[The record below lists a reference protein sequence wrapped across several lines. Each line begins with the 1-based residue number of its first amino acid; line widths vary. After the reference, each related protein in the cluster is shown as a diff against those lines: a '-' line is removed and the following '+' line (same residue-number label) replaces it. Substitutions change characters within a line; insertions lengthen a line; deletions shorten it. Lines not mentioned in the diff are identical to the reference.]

1 MDIAINIIVGNA
13 ISLVAGIFIILSMW
27 VNDEKKAYRYQ
38 FWNAFILMIASVFFF
53 HGQASSPWPL
63 PLQEMPWY
71 ITTS

>member
-38 FWNAFILMIASVFFF
+38 FWNAFIL
-53 HGQASSPWPL
+53 
-63 PLQEMPWY
+63 
-71 ITTS
+71 